1 MKTAGA
7 FPSRSQ
13 LGAAF
18 GSPGISRIPAM
29 TPGTEGP
36 RERMR
41 SMRSG
46 EGTVLALSQQRAVFF
61 FLFPQRKKDKEEVY
75 LCPVILSLF

>member
-1 MKTAGA
+1 MKTAAA
-7 FPSRSQ
+7 FPSRFQ

-41 SMRSG
+41 SG
-46 EGTVLALSQQRAVFF
+46 EGAVLLALSKQRAVFF